1 MKGERRNRKIA
12 NISMLGGRA
21 LLEGFKIFRFFNNL
35 KMYIVICSR
44 AYYILDEIEY
54 GFVQS
59 NKEYIIYN
67 NLLVLSSNPD

>member
-1 MKGERRNRKIA
+1 
-12 NISMLGGRA
+12 MLGGRA

-59 NKEYIIYN
+59 NKEYIYIYI
-67 NLLVLSSNPD
+67 